1 MPKLATPLTD
11 MQQHTAKPKAKP
23 CKLADG
29 DGLHLLMKPDGAKYW
44 RMNYRFEGDQ
54 NTLAFGK
61 YPDTGGNEHL
71 FPNQRDH
78 QKPATN
84 FSILAAL
91 KRMGY
96 SGKMTGHGFRSLAMG
111 VINERLGYRHEVVDR
126 QLSHASGDSY
136 GEAYDRALNAMCS
149 SKGISEHLRQLNTVL
164 GNLLPSVCERKKAEK
179 NLSLCPKLINH
190 HRRQW
195 VEAFGHLWFLHCLR
209 I

>member
-11 MQQHTAKPKAKP
+11 VQPRTAKPKAKS

-44 RMNYRFEGDQ
+44 RMDYRCEGDQ

-61 YPDTGGNEHL
+61 YPDTGGNEYL

-84 FSILAAL
+84 FGILAAL

-96 SGKMTGHGFRSLAMG
+96 SGKMTGHGFRPLAMG
-111 VINERLGYRHEVVDR
+111 FIKERLGYRQEVVDR
-126 QLSHASGDSY
+126 QLSHASC
-136 GEAYDRALNAMCS
+136 EAYP
-149 SKGISEHLRQLNTVL
+149 LRPCPLPRPPWFFIGETVT
-164 GNLLPSVCERKKAEK
+164 
-179 NLSLCPKLINH
+179 
-190 HRRQW
+190 
-195 VEAFGHLWFLHCLR
+195 FLTGDL
-209 I
+209 